1 MNGSITP
8 KLSRNGSEHRI
19 RKDTMYVAV
28 PLREVEADAGSG
40 YKSSPFPLKA
50 DQQAEVTKILSETGF
65 MPADLVAGE
74 VDWFYGHLG
83 LSNEF
88 L

>member
-1 MNGSITP
+1 MSLCSYSETSIDP
-8 KLSRNGSEHRI
+8 
-19 RKDTMYVAV
+19 D
-28 PLREVEADAGSG
+28 SG
-40 YKSSPFPLKA
+40 YKSSPFPLQA

-65 MPADLVAGE
+65 MPADLVSGE

>member
-1 MNGSITP
+1 MVD
-8 KLSRNGSEHRI
+8 L
-19 RKDTMYVAV
+19 
-28 PLREVEADAGSG
+28 PLTRRDALTRRSG

-50 DQQAEVTKILSETGF
+50 DQQAQVTQILSETGF
-65 MPADLVAGE
+65 MPAELVNGE

>member
-1 MNGSITP
+1 MIELT
-8 KLSRNGSEHRI
+8 EF
-19 RKDTMYVAV
+19 
-28 PLREVEADAGSG
+28 SG

-50 DQQAEVTKILSETGF
+50 SQQTQVTKILSETGF
-65 MPADLVAGE
+65 MPPELVTGE

>member
-1 MNGSITP
+1 MVLTTESERTPCTSLLPPNGLALIS
-8 KLSRNGSEHRI
+8 
-19 RKDTMYVAV
+19 
-28 PLREVEADAGSG
+28 SG

-50 DQQAEVTKILSETGF
+50 DQQAQVTKILSETGF
-65 MPADLVAGE
+65 MPTDLVHGE
-74 VDWFYGHLG
+74 VDWFYSHLG